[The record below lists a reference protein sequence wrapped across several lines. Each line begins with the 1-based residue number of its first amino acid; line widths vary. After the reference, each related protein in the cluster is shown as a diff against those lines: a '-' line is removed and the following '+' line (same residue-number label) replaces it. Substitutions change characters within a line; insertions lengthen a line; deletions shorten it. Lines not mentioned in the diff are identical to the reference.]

1 MNSEALIEKL
11 TVEINRL
18 EMENQ
23 TLRSLVFQF
32 NQQQAWVNLSI
43 FYFGTAILE
52 LLIFKMKNF

>member
-32 NQQQAWVNLSI
+32 NQQQA
-43 FYFGTAILE
+43 
-52 LLIFKMKNF
+52 

>member
-11 TVEINRL
+11 TLEINRL

-32 NQQQAWVNLSI
+32 NQQQA
-43 FYFGTAILE
+43 
-52 LLIFKMKNF
+52 